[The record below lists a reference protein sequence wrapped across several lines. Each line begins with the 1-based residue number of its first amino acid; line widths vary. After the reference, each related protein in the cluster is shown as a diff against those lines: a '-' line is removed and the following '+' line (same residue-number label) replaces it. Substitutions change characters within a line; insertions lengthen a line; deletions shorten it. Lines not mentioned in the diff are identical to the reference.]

1 MKKQEI
7 VDGIVVTVTRLG
19 ADPVNVDLAKGATVA
34 DALAKAGVTSAS
46 NSQYFVDGVRA
57 EMNDVVEHKDIL
69 SIVTPKQAGNS

>member
-7 VDGIVVTVTRLG
+7 EGGIVVTVTRLG
-19 ADPVNVDLAKGATVA
+19 ADPINVDLAAGSTVA

-57 EMNDVVEHKDIL
+57 EMGDIVEHKDIL
-69 SIVTPKQAGNS
+69 SIVTPKQAGS